1 MGGQRFDF
9 PCNSRNVLLSIR
21 DSRILKGRWMHTIVE
36 TPVFIRSA
44 KLAGVTEDELN
55 EIKTVLSNT
64 PDAGDEMPGTGGARK
79 LRFAGKGKGKS
90 GGYRVITFYS
100 GEDIPVFLLD
110 IYSKGEKIDLTQDE
124 KNTLKK
130 ILGSI
135 ADSYRRR
142 R

>member
-1 MGGQRFDF
+1 
-9 PCNSRNVLLSIR
+9 
-21 DSRILKGRWMHTIVE
+21 MHTIVE

-44 KLAGVTEDELN
+44 KNAGVTEAELD
-55 EIKTVLSNT
+55 EIKAFLAMT

-124 KNTLKK
+124 KNTLRK

-135 ADSYRRR
+135 ADSYRRKQ
-142 R
+142 